1 MSNKALNKSTGVNL
15 STLFSNSLGMLNDG
29 VNMLGN
35 AVYAGERATHIAAS
49 KMENLAVISDTAD
62 TLKLLHARKDLDD
75 AMVAAGVTIDS
86 DGNMVFASAPA
97 QP

>member
-1 MSNKALNKSTGVNL
+1 MSNKTLNKSTSVNL
-15 STLFSNSLGMLNDG
+15 STLFSNTVGMLNDG
-29 VNMLGN
+29 VGMLSN

-62 TLKLLHARKDLDD
+62 TLKLLHAKKELAD
-75 AMVAAGVTIDS
+75 AMETAGVTLDA